1 MGFFDTLMTLDW
13 HMVGQL
19 TLQHVRL
26 VSIAV
31 ALAIVIGVPIGMV
44 TVRWPVISNPLM
56 MAATVAS
63 TVPAIALFGIMMP
76 LYSRFGQG
84 LGPAPAVTAVF
95 LYSLL
100 PIMRNTHTALLSVD
114 PGIREAGR
122 GIGMTFWQRLYRVDF
137 PLALPGIFTGIR
149 TAMVMNIGT
158 MTIAAVIG
166 AGGLGL
172 LLLNAIGQSNIH
184 LLVIGAIIVSVL
196 AIIADVLLH
205 VLQYLLTSKGIR
217 T

>member
-1 MGFFDTLMTLDW
+1 MGFLDTLMTLDW
-13 HMVGQL
+13 HLVGQL
-19 TLQHVRL
+19 TLQHMRL

-31 ALAIVIGVPIGMV
+31 ALAIVIGVPIGLL
-44 TVRWPVISNPLM
+44 TVRWPSLASPLM
-56 MAATVAS
+56 TIATVAS
-63 TVPAIALFGIMMP
+63 TIPAIALFGLMMP
-76 LYSRFGQG
+76 IYSRFGQG

-100 PIMRNTHTALLSVD
+100 PIMRNTHTALMNVD

-122 GIGMTFWQRLYRVDF
+122 GIGMTFWQRLYRVDL
-137 PLALPGIFTGIR
+137 PLAVPGIFTGIR

-172 LLLNAIGQSNIH
+172 LLLNAIGQSNVP
-184 LLVIGAIIVSVL
+184 LLVIGAIIVSLL
-196 AIIADVLLH
+196 AIMADLILH
-205 VLQYLLTSKGIR
+205 ALQYLLTSKGIR

>member
-19 TLQHVRL
+19 TLQHVYL

-44 TVRWPVISNPLM
+44 TVRWPVVSNPLM

-172 LLLNAIGQSNIH
+172 LLLNAIGQSNIP